1 MHSTAR
7 LTQQLE
13 RKARLERELAKEK
26 ERLIAMQY
34 EVESMQRDLD
44 ARLRAPSSRPKV
56 QKLRQEILTLQAEC
70 NRMTSEVDLTS
81 PKQLPL
87 GETNEEFY
95 KHIYTGQLL
104 TRSRQ
109 RLEGGGYS
117 RHNPSAAASSGVA
130 VGLGGGDGPNWTC
143 HVCTFRNHPL
153 LDKCEQCEMPRIV
166 PDSTAET
173 ALADLEDMGWEI
185 VPKTCNSTDN
195 THEDFQIVNVP
206 AKELSEEL

>member
-13 RKARLERELAKEK
+13 RKARLERELTKEK
-26 ERLIAMQY
+26 ERLRAMQY
-34 EVESMQRDLD
+34 EVEVMQRDLD

-70 NRMTSEVDLTS
+70 NRMTSEVDLSS

-104 TRSRQ
+104 TRPRQ
-109 RLEGGGYS
+109 RLEGVNSS
-117 RHNPSAAASSGVA
+117 RHNQSAAVSVGV
-130 VGLGGGDGPNWTC
+130 GGGEGPNWTC

-166 PDSTAET
+166 PGIFPPTAQ
-173 ALADLEDMGWEI
+173 LKGMI
-185 VPKTCNSTDN
+185 V
-195 THEDFQIVNVP
+195 
-206 AKELSEEL
+206 